1 MKPLKLNIQFFA
13 DKPDIGVELNFDISE
28 AKKELKKLGDLVK
41 QSENDIKQF
50 AYSTD
55 EWTESVESLEK
66 QLGNLEKKLDAQ
78 NKVVDETRKRYEFWK
93 KETGENS
100 TATSEWATKL
110 KTAETNVERTKAE
123 IRDYTKK
130 MQELNSDTK
139 IAKDE
144 IGELGDEITVLKN
157 EVKKGETAWKTY
169 TTETKEWDK
178 TADGLQKKVDNLTD
192 KKKKQEDIL
201 EKLNK
206 QYKLSEEYLGENSK
220 ETSEYAAKVEDA
232 KLELSKT
239 NEELKDYNK
248 KLDDVKN
255 GTVNLEDA
263 SEDLK
268 GKFTVLK
275 GVISQLIA
283 DGIKK
288 LASTTIDAAKAMV
301 DAGISFESSFA
312 GVRKTVDATEEE
324 FAQLRSDILD
334 MSTEVASSADDIAS
348 VMEMA
353 GQLGIHNDALTDFTK
368 TMIMLGDSTNMDAGE
383 AAETLARFANIT
395 GMSQKDFEKL
405 GSTLVQ
411 LGNTYATTEGEI
423 MTMALRLAGAGEQVG
438 LTETD
443 ILGLATAL
451 SSVGIEAEMGGTAL
465 SKAMTKME
473 NATSL
478 SGTKLKNVLK
488 ETGMSLHDLTLLQKN
503 NKYDFNKLANSLNMT
518 STELANLAN
527 AGNDL
532 EHFAEISGMT
542 AEEFT
547 KAWEKDASGALIK
560 FIQGLGDTSD
570 ASENAITM
578 LSEMGITEVRLRD
591 SLVRAANASD
601 LFNGALKDSADAW
614 EENTALVTEA
624 ERRYET
630 VESQMQMAKN
640 ELIKVGVAIYDKFR
654 EPLVKALNSGRDSI
668 KKFGKQLQGKEMTEA
683 IETIAEGVGKFVT
696 GLIELASKAI
706 PKVLSVMA
714 KLIKNWDK
722 LKPLVI
728 GATSAI
734 LAYRLA
740 NIKVNV
746 AMATGNTTMKLGSVL
761 WQVLTGK
768 MKLATVAQKMFNAA
782 QAATPWGLV
791 AIGIGAVVAAT
802 IALADAKERVS
813 EETQRELD
821 EIEKEAEAIEKVT
834 EARNEEAE
842 AIRERDKA
850 ADEAISEGL
859 SEIGYYEELWEELK
873 TIADENGKIKDG
885 YQARADFIIGQLN
898 DALGLEIE
906 RNGDVIKSYQEVEKS
921 IDSLIEKKKAQII
934 LDAKEEGYSEA
945 IKNIDNAAKNYASDK
960 TTYDNALEQLNT
972 YEQDQ
977 LAKKKKLDAAKKA
990 YENGNATVSTGEL
1003 RKLRNAYGA
1012 ALEEYEEAEEIAM
1025 NYRNTVFGPALENYK
1040 KSEELY
1046 KKYATDKAVY
1056 ENMSE
1061 MFAAGDYQ
1069 GISDDFS
1076 GKIKNVN
1083 TAAGS
1088 ELLTAIKTVNGEIKN
1103 YEELIVDATAKGKTA
1118 EVESFK
1124 KELEKQNKELL
1135 KVVGGLKAQIPAKL
1149 EDMTPDMKKAWI
1161 ELATTSKDVYI
1172 ETIDSLPESQRYIIS
1187 EITGVVGTEGIL
1199 LKDAWAT
1206 LAADSLSKFTGKN
1219 VEFKNAGNGM
1229 VQLAIEGINVG
1240 SPMATKTM
1248 ETLAGDLVE
1257 KIEDGKVDAK
1267 DAGEMLLAGIQAG
1280 ISNQEKQ
1287 GTILGKIGTF
1297 ANSIVTKLK
1306 TAWDEH
1312 SPSKKSQ
1319 KLAEYFME
1327 GIGLGITKN
1336 EKPILDEMGTF
1347 ANEMASTLQS
1357 SLSAIRTNVNG
1368 TVSLG
1373 ANTDTIN
1380 EIGQIQPAGGKT
1392 VIINQTNNSP
1402 KSLDRLEIW
1411 RQTHNAAT
1419 LAARN

>member
-13 DKPDIGVELNFDISE
+13 SDTRIGVEFDVNMAA
-28 AKKELKKLGDLVK
+28 AKKAL
-41 QSENDIKQF
+41 QI
-50 AYSTD
+50 
-55 EWTESVESLEK
+55 
-66 QLGNLEKKLDAQ
+66 
-78 NKVVDETRKRYEFWK
+78 
-93 KETGENS
+93 
-100 TATSEWATKL
+100 
-110 KTAETNVERTKAE
+110 
-123 IRDYTKK
+123 
-130 MQELNSDTK
+130 LN
-139 IAKDE
+139 
-144 IGELGDEITVLKN
+144 N
-157 EVKKGETAWKTY
+157 EVKKSEYAWKAY
-169 TTETKEWDK
+169 AAETEDWEQ
-178 TADGLQKKVDNLTD
+178 TADGLRKKVDALTD
-192 KKKKQEDIL
+192 KQEKQKKIVENLSQ
-201 EKLNK
+201 
-206 QYKLSEEYLGENSK
+206 QYKASEERYGENHK
-220 ETSEYAAKVEDA
+220 LTSRLAKDYEAAKYELA
-232 KLELSKT
+232 KT
-239 NEELKDYNK
+239 TTELKDYTN
-248 KLDDVKN
+248 KLDDAN
-255 GTVNLEDA
+255 NETDDLGDATDSLE
-263 SEDLK
+263 

-275 GVISQLIA
+275 GTLSNLIA
-283 DGIKK
+283 DGLKK
-288 LASTTIDAAKAMV
+288 LADVAIETAKEMIN
-301 DAGISFESSFA
+301 AGISFESSFA
-312 GVRKTVDATEEE
+312 GVRKTVDATDEE
-324 FAQLRSDILD
+324 FAKLKDDILE

-405 GSTLVQ
+405 GSTLVD
-411 LGNTYATTEGEI
+411 LGNNYATTEGEI
-423 MTMALRLAGAGEQVG
+423 MTMALRLAGAGTQVG
-438 LTETD
+438 LAETD

-478 SGTKLKNVLK
+478 SGTKLKKVLDDA
-488 ETGMSLHDLTLLQKN
+488 GISLHDLTLLQKN
-503 NKYDFNKLANSLNMT
+503 NKLDFNKLANSLDMT

-547 KAWEKDASGALIK
+547 KAWEEDASGALIK
-560 FIQGLGDTSD
+560 FIKGLGDTSD

-591 SLVRAANASD
+591 SLVRASNASD
-601 LFNGALKDSADAW
+601 LFNGALKDSAAAW

-640 ELIKVGVAIYDKFR
+640 ELIKVGIAIYDKFR
-654 EPLVKALNSGRDSI
+654 GPLVKALDSGRDSI

-683 IETIAEGVGKFVT
+683 IEIIADGIGKFVKS
-696 GLIELASKAI
+696 LIELATKVI
-706 PKVLSVMA
+706 PKVLTGMA

-722 LKPLVI
+722 IKPLVV
-728 GATSAI
+728 GATTALI
-734 LAYRLA
+734 AYKVA
-740 NIKVNV
+740 NSKLIVG
-746 AMATGNTTMKLGSVL
+746 MTTGNALMKVASTVWG
-761 WQVLTGK
+761 VLTGK
-768 MKLATVAQKMFNAA
+768 IKLATVAQKLFNVA
-782 QAATPWGLV
+782 QAATPWGLI

-802 IALADAKERVS
+802 VALADAKKKVS

-850 ADEAISEGL
+850 ADDAISEGL

-945 IKNIDNAAKNYASDK
+945 IKNIDNTAKNYASDK
-960 TTYDNALEQLNT
+960 TTYDNALEQLTT

-990 YENGNATVSTGEL
+990 YENGSATVSTGEL

-1012 ALEEYEEAEEIAM
+1012 ALEEYEEAEKIAM
-1025 NYRNTVFGPALENYK
+1025 DYRNTVFGPALENYK
-1040 KSEELY
+1040 KSEKLY

-1061 MFAAGDYQ
+1061 MFTAGDYQ
-1069 GISDDFS
+1069 GISDAFS
-1076 GKIKNVN
+1076 GKIKDVN

-1088 ELLTAIKTVNGEIKN
+1088 ELLTALKTVNGEIKN
-1103 YEELIVDATAKGKTA
+1103 YEELIIDATAKGKTA